1 VLILG
6 SGAVCSITALIAI
19 CEGRASRWPSSDPT
33 YVVDDVVHYCVTNM
47 PGAAER
53 TLSNVKAPFVL
64 TIADKGYAPALMAD
78 PCVTGAISMTGM

>member
-1 VLILG
+1 
-6 SGAVCSITALIAI
+6 
-19 CEGRASRWPSSDPT
+19 
-33 YVVDDVVHYCVTNM
+33 M

-53 TLSNVKAPFVL
+53 TLSSVKAPFVL

>member
-1 VLILG
+1 VAELG
-6 SGAVCSITALIAI
+6 FDLYGGRRRAL
-19 CEGRASRWPSSDPT
+19 R
-33 YVVDDVVHYCVTNM
+33 VTNM

-53 TLSNVKAPFVL
+53 TLSSVKAPFVL